1 MAPRLIRSPAVR
13 LLQARQDHATCLRLA
28 ASYRVRIAAG
38 ERDQIPAHA
47 WALGLA
53 RRWRLAANELSQP
66 RASPG

>member
-1 MAPRLIRSPAVR
+1 MAADLIRSPAVR
-13 LLQARQDHATCLRLA
+13 LLHARQDHAICLRLA

-38 ERDQIPAHA
+38 ETDQREAHA

-66 RASPG
+66 RASPA

>member
-1 MAPRLIRSPAVR
+1 MVSRLIRSPAVR
-13 LLQARQDHATCLRLA
+13 LLHAQQDHATCLRLA
-28 ASYRVRIAAG
+28 ASYRHRIAAG
-38 ERDQIPAHA
+38 ERDQLAAHA